1 MVTQTYKQG
10 NHEIKIEIAESI
22 DDAKKN
28 NFEDGVYAKYYIDNK
43 RIANYYAM
51 IKFISDEAKKTYQPI
66 IQDEKKLIQ
75 IRNEMLNNQNKERKK
90 QLEDLKS
97 KYTTMGAPLEIIK
110 DIDLAINK
118 INSEGIRIS

>member
-28 NFEDGVYAKYYIDNK
+28 NFENGVYAKYYIDNK
-43 RIANYYAM
+43 RVANYYAM
-51 IKFISDEAKKTYQPI
+51 IRFMSEEAKKTHQPI
-66 IQDEKKLIQ
+66 IQDENKLVQ
-75 IRNEMLNNQNKERKK
+75 IRNEMLHNQNKERKK
-90 QLEDLKS
+90 QLEDLKN
-97 KYTTMGAPLEIIK
+97 KYVSMGISSEIIK
-110 DIDLAINK
+110 EIDVAINK